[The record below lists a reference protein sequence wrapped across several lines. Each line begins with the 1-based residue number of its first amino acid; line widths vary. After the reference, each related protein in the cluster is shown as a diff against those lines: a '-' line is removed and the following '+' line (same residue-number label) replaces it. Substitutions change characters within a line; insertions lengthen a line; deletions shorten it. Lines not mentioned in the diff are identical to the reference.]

1 MYEIFFSITLI
12 FMFILS
18 NLLNYG
24 TYVILGIILI
34 LITINVVIYHNRDPT
49 NLEAR
54 DKIMSLSIIFLTYFI
69 FMSLII
75 SITQIYNNNFIS
87 QSTILYNKRT
97 GYLGYI
103 LLFLITLIIFMID
116 RDNRQIIIDIFD
128 IKTRYNQM
136 DSNIFYTF
144 IYLLVLII
152 FLISPMLFLVKK
164 INLFGESIYCDL
176 NDIKQQFVCRP
187 IK

>member
-1 MYEIFFSITLI
+1 
-12 FMFILS
+12 MFILS

-24 TYVILGIILI
+24 TYVILAITLI
-34 LITINVVIYHNRDPT
+34 SLYIYKRFST
-49 NLEAR
+49 NLPAAAT
-54 DKIMSLSIIFLTYFI
+54 LIIVGLTYFI

-75 SITQIYNNNFIS
+75 SIVQIYNNNFIS

-97 GYLGYI
+97 SYLGYI
-103 LLFLITLIIFMID
+103 LLFLIALIILIKEKFTAIK
-116 RDNRQIIIDIFD
+116 DIF
-128 IKTRYNQM
+128 
-136 DSNIFYTF
+136 NIEENIGGVYTF

-152 FLISPMLFLVKK
+152 FLISPMLFLEKK